1 VGGLSDLLM
10 RRVNFAEIH
19 ERRWFPQKLRDDVT
33 DTLQFIF
40 NVTRLYRPIA
50 TCLGAA
56 MRAAR
61 SERVLD
67 LCSGAGG
74 PWIWLQR
81 VLAEQTAMPTKVI
94 LTDRYP
100 NLAAFRRTREASD
113 NRIGYWPHP
122 VDAQA
127 IPPELPGFRTIF
139 SSIHHFTPDEIRAI
153 LGDAV
158 ARGEGIGF
166 FEAAKRRPRTVLWA
180 CFMPLATICLTPFMR
195 PFRLTRLL
203 WTYLLPVIPFVMF
216 FDGVLSCLRAYSP
229 AELHELAE
237 GLRADHYTWDIGEA
251 RAVTYLVGYASRPSP
266 HLS

>member
-1 VGGLSDLLM
+1 M
-10 RRVNFAEIH
+10 RRIHFAEIH

-50 TCLGAA
+50 TCLGVAI
-56 MRAAR
+56 RAAR

-81 VLAEQTAMPTKVI
+81 MLAEQTAMPTKVV

-100 NLAAFRRTREASD
+100 NLAAFHRTVEASG
-113 NRIGYWPHP
+113 NRIGYWPEP
-122 VDAQA
+122 VDAQK
-127 IPPELPGFRTIF
+127 IPPELPGFRTVF
-139 SSIHHFTPDEIRAI
+139 SSIHHFTPDEITAI
-153 LGDAV
+153 LRDAV

-166 FEAAKRRPRTVLWA
+166 FEAAKRRPSTVLCA
-180 CFMPLATICLTPFMR
+180 CFMPIATICLTPFMQ
-195 PFRLTRLL
+195 PFRLTRLF
-203 WTYLLPVIPFVMF
+203 WTYLLPVIPFVMG

-229 AELHELAE
+229 TELRELAE
-237 GLRADHYTWDIGEA
+237 GLGADHYTWNIGEV
-251 RAVTYLVGYASRPSP
+251 RAVTYLVGYADGHPSRPSR
-266 HLS
+266 S